1 MVVLHRFYCIKIV
14 CFQLLC
20 KDKEQRP
27 PDSVVHKILIE
38 SDISLKNESGQ
49 TLLFKA
55 IACDYSEQF
64 IRALF
69 KYGIDIATRDRK
81 GRTAHDYAE
90 VLKKTKYFEILDD
103 YVISLVKE
111 GRVDLLEELLLQGY
125 DHILDI
131 TDGRGFNIFQ
141 IINENS
147 IPSKEEVLKF
157 LGKIPS
163 VQVIF
168 ITFDLTKRPRR
179 IYDYN
184 PAFLF
189 NIFYKS
195 HISFKRI
202 LDFFLQNMA
211 LDFLSHTPPKKK
223 IKKCRHL

>member
-1 MVVLHRFYCIKIV
+1 MFYYIKIV

-38 SDISLKNESGQ
+38 SDILLKNESGQ

-111 GRVDLLEELLLQGY
+111 GRVDLLEALLLQGY

-157 LGKIPS
+157 LGKIAS
-163 VQVIF
+163 VQVIL
-168 ITFDLTKRPRR
+168 ITFDLHLLKDQDEFIIIILPFYSTFYYK
-179 IYDYN
+179 
-184 PAFLF
+184 F
-189 NIFYKS
+189 NL
-195 HISFKRI
+195 I
-202 LDFFLQNMA
+202 LDFSAKYGPGFS
-211 LDFLSHTPPKKK
+211 FS
-223 IKKCRHL
+223 